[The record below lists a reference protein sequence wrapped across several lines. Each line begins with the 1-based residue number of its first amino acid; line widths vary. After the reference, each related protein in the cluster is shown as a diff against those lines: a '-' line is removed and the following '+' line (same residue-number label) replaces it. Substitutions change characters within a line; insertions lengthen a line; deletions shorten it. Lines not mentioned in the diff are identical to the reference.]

1 MNNLVPTRIN
11 PDYYY
16 NSKKIGDNIIF
27 EKDNEDNIDNQ
38 QKTLQTKQKFIV
50 LSSLD
55 RDWYSN
61 SIINP
66 FNYSVKLGN
75 DRTTNDLA
83 TENDIKNIVGIQVTK
98 LILPNKKITIDY
110 SNNKSTISYDPF
122 IIVNLNQ
129 NNTTNEGTSE
139 IINKASGIMIPLTPI
154 SKLVSDISY
163 LEYKN
168 INGAIKKYYNN
179 PISNI
184 SQLEI
189 EIKTQLNKNPIDIN
203 DVLGIS
209 TIYST
214 GTNLTEQL
222 NIKTSTLFND
232 QYNIGDMIK
241 IEGYIYRDTSIHTT
255 ESTLF
260 NNYINREKGHKIVD
274 IKNSNFS
281 YFTITQTG
289 TTITQSYSGDTY
301 YNDAAFVN
309 GDINKLIVYEDGT
322 IGKVASRTSGTV
334 IESNITKTITSPQRI
349 YLKLAAGTQ
358 VSQYA
363 ETIIISI
370 PHSISTSDGTITE
383 DSLWTNLKSKSD
395 TEDDNTASGDSGGKL
410 INTNLQSYIFIN
422 VDYLD
427 YENSVSSQLI

>member
-66 FNYSVKLGN
+66 FNYTVKLGN

-370 PHSISTSDGTITE
+370 PHSISTSDGTIIE

-395 TEDDNTASGDSGGKL
+395 TEDDNTASGDTGGKL
-410 INTNLQSYIFIN
+410 INTNLQSYIFVN

>member
-370 PHSISTSDGTITE
+370 PHSISTSDGTIIE